1 MLREPRLTPISR
13 GDSIVGDHSL
23 AQAILLE
30 VVRYGGRPVPEYS
43 GYSIELVEIEP
54 RQWASTIQR
63 LDGRHIKSPVTG
75 QAVAIWECSHAAPSA
90 AVALGE
96 AQAVI
101 DAGIQ
106 VADPEPS

>member
-1 MLREPRLTPISR
+1 
-13 GDSIVGDHSL
+13 
-23 AQAILLE
+23 
-30 VVRYGGRPVPEYS
+30 VPEYK

-63 LDGRHIKSPVTG
+63 LDGRHMQSPVTG
-75 QAVAIWECSHAAPSA
+75 KAVTIWECSRAAPSA

-96 AQAVI
+96 AMAVI

-106 VADPEPS
+106 AAGPEPS